1 MPKILTTLISLFI
14 INIAQATSLQ
24 EMQTELDSKQYA
36 KAVTTGLELLRQQ
49 PDDPRLQF
57 MTAFAFQKNNQAKQA
72 IHYYEKI
79 ISAHPELPEPRN
91 NLAIIYLQKGEYD
104 EAVKLLIASLN
115 TNLAYATAYK
125 NLNSIYQ
132 GLASKAY
139 RKALSDDLSP
149 TNVLNKIQ
157 LTELSEL
164 QQPVIVDSIPT
175 QAPTQIAKFDTQL
188 EAPAPAPAAPAK
200 KPIITKA
207 EVKPVVQTAADENQ
221 LIQFVKNWANA
232 WSEQQFD
239 QYVSAYSASYRGE
252 YPDHEEWLKQRR
264 KRVVRADKIKV
275 SLSNFKVKSNS
286 PDIAVIDFHQ
296 AYQSST
302 YHDNVLKRIQ
312 LNKINNDWKISR
324 EVTLAIL

>member
-1 MPKILTTLISLFI
+1 MPKILTILISLFI
-14 INIAQATSLQ
+14 INIAQAATLQ
-24 EMQTELDSKQYA
+24 EMQTELDSAQYA
-36 KAVTTGLELLRQQ
+36 RASTTGLELLRQQ
-49 PDDPRLQF
+49 PDDPRLLF
-57 MTAFAFQKNNQAKQA
+57 LTAFAFQKNNQAKQA
-72 IHYYEKI
+72 IHYYQEV

-115 TNLAYATAYK
+115 THPAYATAYK
-125 NLNSIYQ
+125 NLNTLYQ
-132 GLASKAY
+132 GLASEAY
-139 RKALSDDLSP
+139 RKALNDDVPP

-164 QQPVIVDSIPT
+164 QQPVIVDSKPIQTP
-175 QAPTQIAKFDTQL
+175 AQIAKLDTQL
-188 EAPAPAPAAPAK
+188 EAPAPAKNTVIAK
-200 KPIITKA
+200 A
-207 EVKPVVQTAADENQ
+207 QVKPVVDTVADKKQ

-232 WSEQQFD
+232 WSEQQFE
-239 QYVSAYSASYRGE
+239 QYASAYSASYTGQ
-252 YPDHEEWLKQRR
+252 YPDHKEWLKQRR
-264 KRVVRADKIKV
+264 KRIVSADKIKV
-275 SLSNFKVKSNS
+275 SLSNFKVKSNK

-312 LNKINNDWKISR
+312 LNKINNVWKISR